1 MSKFRRGR
9 RFLCELQNLLATLS
23 RPPQTISLY
32 CSGAVWA
39 DVYAPSVN
47 AHERNS
53 RCFGGKTMMYYLW
66 LNEWKWT
73 DGESAVMGAPG
84 SRANIRFLTIS
95 AQLSVTIS
103 SSSSS
108 FQPGFCRT
116 AWSSGP
122 RRTSRSTGKR
132 PPPPHFSACKWTPE
146 P

>member
-9 RFLCELQNLLATLS
+9 RFFCELQNLLATLS
-23 RPPQTISLY
+23 RLPLTISLY

-39 DVYAPSVN
+39 DVDSPSVN
-47 AHERNS
+47 ARERNS
-53 RCFGGKTMMYYLW
+53 RCFGGKKMMYYLW
-66 LNEWKWT
+66 RNEWKWT

-84 SRANIRFLTIS
+84 SHANILFLTIS
-95 AQLSVTIS
+95 AQLSVT
-103 SSSSS
+103 SSSS

-122 RRTSRSTGKR
+122 RRTSRSTGKT
-132 PPPPHFSACKWTPE
+132 PPPPLFRACKWTPE